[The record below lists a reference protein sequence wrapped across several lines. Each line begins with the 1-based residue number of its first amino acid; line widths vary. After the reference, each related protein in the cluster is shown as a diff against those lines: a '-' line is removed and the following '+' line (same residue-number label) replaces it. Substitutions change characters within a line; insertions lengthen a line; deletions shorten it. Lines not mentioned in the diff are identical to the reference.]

1 MRSYTICDSLKIL
14 LGLSDQG
21 MISPTRRVASMEAS
35 RNDRIL
41 VPKFEG
47 ELYLVDLGVDV
58 RIILKFISERNFH
71 MQYNNSSPVAV
82 QKFKRRHDYP
92 TVHISVRSLTICILH
107 QILLGDKIKEMDRE
121 FDTRVGEDKFLLGL
135 VDKPEGKRTLGRR
148 RRKGED
154 TIKMCPKGTG

>member
-35 RNDRIL
+35 RNDRFL
-41 VPKFEG
+41 VAKFEG

-71 MQYNNSSPVAV
+71 M
-82 QKFKRRHDYP
+82 
-92 TVHISVRSLTICILH
+92 
-107 QILLGDKIKEMDRE
+107 
-121 FDTRVGEDKFLLGL
+121 
-135 VDKPEGKRTLGRR
+135 
-148 RRKGED
+148 
-154 TIKMCPKGTG
+154 